1 MQKNKHM
8 ETKTYDTRKPM
19 VKEKKIKEEIRKYHE
34 TNENSKWHFSKSMG
48 CSKSNLKRKAYSD
61 TGLPQETRKILN
73 NLIYHLNE
81 LEQGEEMRRKV
92 RRKIRMDINKRDKI
106 H

>member
-1 MQKNKHM
+1 
-8 ETKTYDTRKPM
+8 
-19 VKEKKIKEEIRKYHE
+19 
-34 TNENSKWHFSKSMG
+34 MG

-92 RRKIRMDINKRDKI
+92 RRRDKI